1 MSPEERKRHED
12 FEGNP
17 KVQALYR
24 AVSELLEEG
33 ADATNLKVA
42 DIAARAGIGKGTTYE
57 YFKSREELII
67 KAMLSRMY
75 AYFKRVTEKTDAKEQ
90 FREKVYVF
98 LDSLFTASN
107 ENMKSMQQM
116 FVLLSGGGSMPLR
129 FKEELH
135 KCWQP
140 IVTFREYADELYTCA
155 VREGTA
161 SPNLPSFYVHTAFL
175 NLLISYG
182 LYQYPSSCKS
192 NYGSQDVAEDGCLC
206 LEEQDIDVQN
216 EEESCYMKK
225 SFPSEIS
232 CLKKDEVKQRLYEN
246 LVFMLR

>member
-1 MSPEERKRHED
+1 MSPEERKKQEE
-12 FEGNP
+12 FTANP

-67 KAMLSRMY
+67 KAMLNRMY
-75 AYFKRVTEKTDAKEQ
+75 AYFKGVTEQTDAKENFQ
-90 FREKVYVF
+90 EKVYVF
-98 LDSLFTASN
+98 LDSLFMASG
-107 ENMKSMQQM
+107 ENMKAMQQM
-116 FVLLSGGGSMPLR
+116 FALLSGGGSMPMR

-140 IVTFREYADELYTCA
+140 IVTFKEYADDLYTCA
-155 VREGTA
+155 VKEGAA
-161 SPNLPSFYVHTAFL
+161 SPDLPSFYVHTAFL

-182 LYQYPSSCKS
+182 IYRYPSSCRKEGGPQELSELGCFQTQNLDTVTEAGEPGQYEKKEQPCGIS
-192 NYGSQDVAEDGCLC
+192 N
-206 LEEQDIDVQN
+206 
-216 EEESCYMKK
+216 
-225 SFPSEIS
+225 
-232 CLKKDEVKQRLYEN
+232 LKKDEVKQRLYEN

>member
-1 MSPEERKRHED
+1 MNPEERKNSED
-12 FEGNP
+12 FASNP

-67 KAMLSRMY
+67 KAMLNRMY

-90 FREKVYVF
+90 FQEKVYVF

-140 IVTFREYADELYTCA
+140 IVTFREYADDLYACA
-155 VREGTA
+155 VKEGAA

-182 LYQYPSSCKS
+182 LYQFPSSGKNGC
-192 NYGSQDVAEDGCLC
+192 GSQELPNLGCF
-206 LEEQDIDVQN
+206 QMRNSDSTIG
-216 EEESCYMKK
+216 K
-225 SFPSEIS
+225 SETGDQRKAGVHYEIS
-232 CLKKDEVKQRLYEN
+232 CLQKDEVKQRLYEN

>member
-1 MSPEERKRHED
+1 MSSEKRKKNED
-12 FEGNP
+12 FADNP
-17 KVQALYR
+17 KVQSLYR

-67 KAMLSRMY
+67 KAMLNRMY
-75 AYFKRVTEKTDAKEQ
+75 AYFKQVTERTDAEERFQ
-90 FREKVYVF
+90 EKVYVF
-98 LDSLFTASN
+98 LDSLFTASS

-116 FVLLSGGGSMPLR
+116 FMLLSGGGSMPLR

-140 IVTFREYADELYTCA
+140 IVTFQEYADDLYACA

-161 SPNLPSFYVHTAFL
+161 SPNLPPFYVHTAFL

-182 LYQYPSSCKS
+182 IYHHPSSCKKDCDS
-192 NYGSQDVAEDGCLC
+192 QKRVEAGQFFEQKQENVMGGSETGAYVKEQFPCGISG
-206 LEEQDIDVQN
+206 LEKN
-216 EEESCYMKK
+216 
-225 SFPSEIS
+225 
-232 CLKKDEVKQRLYEN
+232 EVKQRLYEN